1 MPSASD
7 VFELVVSKKSEV
19 RWMVLELDSKGKTLE
34 CTAQGTDYAGFVAQ
48 FDASKV
54 MWGAFNVHGVDERN
68 SVESVRTKVVQVN
81 WVGSS
86 VPPMKRMKAM
96 QGGTLVG
103 EIIAGAVAVSVDANT
118 TDDLEIKDIATKL
131 ADCGGAHKPSYYEF
145 GTGLKLTLADI
156 GKDVA
161 GDDF

>member
-1 MPSASD
+1 MSSAAD
-7 VFELVVSKKSEV
+7 VFELVVSKKSDV
-19 RWMVLELDSKGKTLE
+19 RWMVLELANKGKALE
-34 CTAQGTDYAGFVAQ
+34 CTAQGSDYASFTAQ
-48 FDASKV
+48 FDAAKV

-96 QGGTLVG
+96 QGGSLVS
-103 EIIAGAVAVSVDANT
+103 EIIAGAVAVSIDANT
-118 TDDLEIKDIATKL
+118 TEDIEVKDIATKL

-156 GKDVA
+156 GKDVG
-161 GDDF
+161 GDKF

>member
-1 MPSASD
+1 
-7 VFELVVSKKSEV
+7 
-19 RWMVLELDSKGKTLE
+19 MVMQLNNKGSSVE
-34 CTAQGTDYAGFVAQ
+34 CTAQGSDYASFTAQ
-48 FDASKV
+48 FDPAKV

-96 QGGTLVG
+96 QGGALVS
-103 EIIAGAVAVSVDANT
+103 EVIAGAVAVSIDANSAE
-118 TDDLEIKDIATKL
+118 DLEVKDIATKL

-145 GTGLKLTLADI
+145 GAGLKLTLADI